1 MKRRKKEE
9 KKQQYGLE
17 RYKSLSEYEK
27 TKLVEYRKKYY
38 KMRKMLYYTYK
49 IYVLIKIYE
58 RA

>member
-38 KMRKMLYYTYK
+38 KMRRCFIIHIKSTY
-49 IYVLIKIYE
+49 L
-58 RA
+58 